1 MRELRSASRADAYT
15 TWTISRQKAAESR
28 LVCERDR
35 LPELGVVRLSSFA
48 PFLSFD
54 EPSADTLSALSG
66 G

>member
-1 MRELRSASRADAYT
+1 MDAYT
-15 TWTISRQKAAESR
+15 SWTISRQKAAVSR

-35 LPELGVVRLSSFA
+35 LPALGVVRLASFA
-48 PFLSFD
+48 PFLSLD

>member
-1 MRELRSASRADAYT
+1 VRELRSESKADAYT
-15 TWTISRQKAAESR
+15 SWSLGRQKAAESR

-35 LPELGVVRLSSFA
+35 LPERGYVRLSTFA

-54 EPSADTLSALSG
+54 EPSVDVLSALSG